1 MENRHILSYA
11 LFVLAVVL
19 LLVIGLLVNN
29 WPVGI
34 AVALVFVVAGV
45 IFYRRGK

>member
-1 MENRHILSYA
+1 MGNRRVLSYA

-19 LLVIGLLVNN
+19 LLLVGLLSKQWLTGVLL
-29 WPVGI
+29 GLI
-34 AVALVFVVAGV
+34 FAVAGV